1 MTTAIAKTKPGPV
14 KLTTPRAIEMQK
26 VLQEELEVREVVRQ
40 FIGTQMAEGTD
51 YGPMPGVKPKEG
63 EPPRLVLFKPGAEK
77 LFDLFRCKP
86 VYRIL
91 AKSVEPAIGLYYYE
105 IRCRAVLRETDVVL
119 NEGLG
124 SASSY
129 ESRYRYRAGERT
141 CPTCKKVATLR
152 RSATEFYCWR
162 RLDGCGATYA
172 LDAPTILEQK
182 VGRVQNPD
190 LADVAN
196 TVLKIAK
203 KRAQVD
209 AAIGL
214 ARVSDLFT
222 SDLEDLPLLEVALP
236 GGAPVAT
243 EAKPPAATPTTV
255 NEPARQAATTQPA
268 RQEAQRP
275 PAPTPV
281 PDEMERA
288 RAFARAARDRQIF
301 DGAMA
306 TGIAAKAFHGWAE
319 TILTHTYS
327 TNGEWTDGDRQ
338 VLEDE
343 VVARRELS
351 GGNGVAPANGAGAPP
366 KPAPSATANG
376 ENLSPAQKA
385 ARTRRQRLEAARS
398 EAVRA
403 DRTPLTVAAP
413 AAKTQAEPTRVT
425 DTAERDRQI
434 FDEALATGLSREAF
448 HGWAEK
454 MIGRRYSSNADW
466 TEDDRCHLEEDLL
479 ARREE
484 MKRING
490 RENLQNS
497 PSPSRNGS
505 GRLVPVKQP

>member
-40 FIGTQMAEGTD
+40 FIGTQMSEGTD

-77 LFDLFRCKP
+77 LMDLFRCKP

-91 AKSVEPAIGLYYYE
+91 AKSVEPSIGLYYYE
-105 IRCRAVLRETDVVL
+105 IRCRAVLRETNVVL
-119 NEGLG
+119 TEGLG

-141 CPTCKKVATLR
+141 CPACAKVGTIR

-162 RLDGCGATYA
+162 RLDGCGATWA
-172 LDAPTILEQK
+172 LDAQAILDQK
-182 VGRVQNPD
+182 VGKVQNPD

-222 SDLEDLPLLEVALP
+222 SDLEDLPLLEVA
-236 GGAPVAT
+236 APAT
-243 EAKPPAATPTTV
+243 EAKPPAATPITV
-255 NEPARQAATTQPA
+255 NEPARQATTTQPA

-275 PAPTPV
+275 PAPI

-301 DGAMA
+301 DGAVA

-351 GGNGVAPANGAGAPP
+351 GGAVVAPVSGAGAPP
-366 KPAPSATANG
+366 KPPPPATANG

-413 AAKTQAEPTRVT
+413 AAKAQAEPTRVT

-454 MIGRRYSSNADW
+454 TIGRLYSSNADW
-466 TEDDRCHLEEDLL
+466 TENDRVVMEEDLL
-479 ARREE
+479 ARRE
-484 MKRING
+484 
-490 RENLQNS
+490 
-497 PSPSRNGS
+497 P
-505 GRLVPVKQP
+505 